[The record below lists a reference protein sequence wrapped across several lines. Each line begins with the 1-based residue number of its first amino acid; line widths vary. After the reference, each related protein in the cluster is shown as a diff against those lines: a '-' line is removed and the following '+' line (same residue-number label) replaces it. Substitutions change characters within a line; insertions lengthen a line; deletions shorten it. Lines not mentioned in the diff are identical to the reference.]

1 MKLRSL
7 IPYFAA
13 AAACAMLAIAIA
25 NRPAHGAAMVDEVT
39 QGLTCQCGCG
49 LTVANCN
56 HPNCSFSVPIRTEV
70 AGMLA
75 RGKTRAQVIAFYRSK
90 FGEKVLSAPT
100 TEGFNILAWVMPFAA
115 LLIGGAFIF
124 LMFGRWRRQSPSLPA
139 GPEAVS
145 ERVPVVDPRLKER
158 LEEEVRGRL

>member
-1 MKLRSL
+1 
-7 IPYFAA
+7 
-13 AAACAMLAIAIA
+13 MLAITIVAE
-25 NRPAHGAAMVDEVT
+25 NRPARGATTVEEVT

-75 RGKTRAQVIAFYRSK
+75 KGQTRSQVIAFYRSK

-100 TEGFNILAWVMPFAA
+100 TEGFNIVAWIMPFAA
-115 LLIGGAFIF
+115 LLVGGAFIF

-139 GPEAVS
+139 GPEAVAD
-145 ERVPVVDPRLKER
+145 RVPVVDPRMKER